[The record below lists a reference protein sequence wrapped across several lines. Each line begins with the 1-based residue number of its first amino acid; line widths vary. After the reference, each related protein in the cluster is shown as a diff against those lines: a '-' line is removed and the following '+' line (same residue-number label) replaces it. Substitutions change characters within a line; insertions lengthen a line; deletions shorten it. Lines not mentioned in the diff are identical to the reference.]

1 MTSSSSRVAQAQ
13 ALEPSWELPRG
24 RHRLPREVTAQH
36 QRDRLI
42 AGVATA
48 IAEHGYGKFSVEHV
62 IRAAGVS
69 RATFYENFENRD
81 EAVTVAHEAIF
92 ERFLGLVFR
101 ACNAASEWPFKVKA
115 VIEAALD
122 YAAAEP
128 AQVGLLT
135 LDALSANV
143 EMAQQVLVSTEHL
156 AALLSRGRALSEE
169 AATLPEL
176 TEKSVVGAL
185 TAIVSSRI
193 ANDEAEQLPE
203 LAPQL
208 VELTLTPYVGA
219 AEAKR
224 VAGSDS

>member
-1 MTSSSSRVAQAQ
+1 MTPPRSRTVSAQAF
-13 ALEPSWELPRG
+13 EPSWEMPRG
-24 RHRLPREVTAQH
+24 RHRLPREVAEQH
-36 QRDRLI
+36 QRDRMI

-48 IAEHGYGKFSVEHV
+48 IAEHGYRNLTVGHV
-62 IRAAGVS
+62 IAAAGVS
-69 RATFYENFENRD
+69 RATFYKNFENGE
-81 EAVTVAHEAIF
+81 EAVLTAHEAIF

-101 ACNAASEWPFKVKA
+101 ACNAATEWPFKVKS

-128 AQVGLLT
+128 AQVGLLI
-135 LDALSANV
+135 LDPLSGDV
-143 EMAQQVLVSTEHL
+143 EMAQRVLASTDHL
-156 AALLSRGRALSEE
+156 AALLSRGRALSDE
-169 AATLPEL
+169 AAALPEL

-193 ANDEAEQLPE
+193 AGGEAERLPE

-208 VELTLTPYVGA
+208 VELALTPYVGA

-224 VAGSDS
+224 VAGE